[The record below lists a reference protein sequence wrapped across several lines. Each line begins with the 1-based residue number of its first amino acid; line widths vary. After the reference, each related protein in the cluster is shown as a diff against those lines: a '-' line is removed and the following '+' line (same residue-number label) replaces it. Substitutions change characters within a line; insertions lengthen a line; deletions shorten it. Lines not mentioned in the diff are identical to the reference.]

1 MIFEHQ
7 ILEYENVI
15 IYECSSEKD
24 KMLYS
29 LDFISKNID
38 ALDVKINGSIIIG
51 CHSDKTEIIIP
62 IDKKVCSSKIYSYK
76 NTFKLVNAV
85 RQRYYGA
92 YEDIEN
98 AVETLKSYIVNNNLT
113 SITDPYISVKS
124 TERCVYDV
132 FIGISE
138 NVL

>member
-1 MIFEHQ
+1 M
-7 ILEYENVI
+7 L
-15 IYECSSEKD
+15 IYECSGEKN
-24 KMLYS
+24 MISYLLS
-29 LDFISKNID
+29 FINENID

-62 IDKKVCSSKIYSYK
+62 IDKKICSSKVYSYK

-85 RQRYYGA
+85 RQRYYGSYDNIGNA
-92 YEDIEN
+92 IES
-98 AVETLKSYIVNNNLT
+98 LKSYISNNNLI

-124 TERCVYDV
+124 AERDVYDV

>member
-1 MIFEHQ
+1 M
-7 ILEYENVI
+7 EYKNVL
-15 IYECSSEKD
+15 IYECSGEKN
-24 KMLYS
+24 MISYL
-29 LDFISKNID
+29 LNFINENID

-62 IDKKVCSSKIYSYK
+62 IDKKICSSKVYSYK

-85 RQRYYGA
+85 RQRYYGS
-92 YEDIEN
+92 YDNIGNSIES
-98 AVETLKSYIVNNNLT
+98 LKSYISNNNLI

-124 TERCVYDV
+124 AERDVYDV